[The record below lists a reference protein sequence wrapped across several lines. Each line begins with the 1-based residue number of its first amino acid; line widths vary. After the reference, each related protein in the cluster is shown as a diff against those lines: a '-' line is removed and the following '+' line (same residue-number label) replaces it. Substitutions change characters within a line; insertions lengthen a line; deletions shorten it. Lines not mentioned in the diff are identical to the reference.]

1 MRNNGLL
8 SGVGARTIAL
18 VVCVCVVTMIA
29 EVGAAQLVP
38 ERLYY
43 GVGRP
48 APMEVRAP
56 ESFSGE
62 VSIALHEF
70 GVEAPAAR
78 APAAIGRVDLAMLF
92 PMLWTREAP
101 KVLYA
106 QLELDGEGFGPP
118 VVLQPLLT
126 PNTAANVSA
135 QNPLQPTF
143 GKGVVAFEDERLAR
157 QFQAGLVESAE
168 RSVTYS
174 GIRAYVD
181 RLAVFDTTLGEITFR
196 LRPDAAPNTAFNF
209 RQLVE
214 GGFYTEII
222 FHRVVARTPAGDPFV
237 IQTGDPSGAGEGG
250 PGYYIDLER
259 STLGHD
265 FGVLSMAR
273 ATDPNTNGSQVFVC
287 LSREGTARLDGL
299 YTSFAEAVSG
309 AETILAI
316 GAVEV
321 GESDRPVDPP
331 VIRSARLIDAPAF
344 GLGRERVAPPEP
356 EPVDR

>member
-1 MRNNGLL
+1 MTNNRVRMGIGALTTAPLAFVCGL
-8 SGVGARTIAL
+8 SIIAQP
-18 VVCVCVVTMIA
+18 
-29 EVGAAQLVP
+29 AAGQLVP

-43 GVGRP
+43 GVGRS

-56 ESFSGE
+56 ETFSGE

-78 APAAIGRVDLAMLF
+78 APAAVGRVDLAMLF
-92 PMLWTREAP
+92 PMLWTRETP
-101 KVLYA
+101 TVLYA

-174 GIRAYVD
+174 GLRAYVD
-181 RLAVFDTTLGEITFR
+181 RLAVLDTTLGEMTFR

-214 GGFYTEII
+214 GGFYTDII
-222 FHRVVARTPAGDPFV
+222 FHRVVAQTPSGDPFV

-250 PGYYIDLER
+250 PGYFVDLER

-273 ATDPNTNGSQVFVC
+273 ATDPNTNGSQIFVC

-299 YTSFAEAVSG
+299 YTSFAEAVAG
-309 AETILAI
+309 ADTIMAI

-331 VIRSARLIDAPAF
+331 VIRSGRLIDAPPF
-344 GLGRERVAPPEP
+344 GEGAERVARP
-356 EPVDR
+356 EPVPVSR